1 MARAVEVV
9 TANETLKDGKSV
21 KQMLID
27 TYAENQKAIEGKRP
41 QITIGEDEREAV
53 HDIKKGPKYS
63 TSFHAQMLV
72 MAMRAFK
79 QRRGDILNW
88 MQTFTIVAIAILS
101 GLLWFQMDK
110 KGTASLCSFFCPK
123 HTVRLA
129 SPCRRDS
136 PLFHQCHNR
145 ERLGR

>member
-1 MARAVEVV
+1 MEVV

-27 TYAENQKAIEGKRP
+27 TYAENQKTIEGKRP
-41 QITIGEDEREAV
+41 PITIGEEERSAV
-53 HDIKKGPKYS
+53 QDIKKGRKYN
-63 TSFHAQMLV
+63 TSFHAQMFV

-101 GLLWFQMDK
+101 GLLWFQMDM
-110 KGTASLCSFFCPK
+110 KGNQPPLSSPPPPRAICFFVFVSF
-123 HTVRLA
+123 
-129 SPCRRDS
+129 S
-136 PLFHQCHNR
+136 FHSFV
-145 ERLGR
+145 L